1 MLNFPVIKKST
12 IKLSGSRVLIVVLA
26 LKSTV
31 QYWANFPL
39 PHLHGQTKIVTFGNE
54 LFWKE
59 IEQFEVAYRINRLG
73 CWPNLIR
80 MLSFLNEARD

>member
-26 LKSTV
+26 LKSYCPV
-31 QYWANFPL
+31 LGEL
-39 PHLHGQTKIVTFGNE
+39 PRLHGQTKTVIFGNE

-59 IEQFEVAYRINRLG
+59 IEQFEVAYKINKLG
-73 CWPNLIR
+73 YWPDLIR

>member
-12 IKLSGSRVLIVVLA
+12 IKLSGYQVLVVVLA
-26 LKSTV
+26 LKSYCPV
-31 QYWANFPL
+31 LGEL
-39 PHLHGQTKIVTFGNE
+39 PRLHGQTKIVTFGNE

-59 IEQFEVAYRINRLG
+59 IEQFEVAYKINKLG
-73 CWPNLIR
+73 YWPDLIR

>member
-26 LKSTV
+26 LKPYCPV
-31 QYWANFPL
+31 LGEL
-39 PHLHGQTKIVTFGNE
+39 PRLHGQTKIVMFGNE

-59 IEQFEVAYRINRLG
+59 IEQFEVAYRINKLG
-73 CWPNLIR
+73 YWPNLIR

>member
-26 LKSTV
+26 LKSYCPV
-31 QYWANFPL
+31 L
-39 PHLHGQTKIVTFGNE
+39 GELLRLHGQTKTVIFGNE

-59 IEQFEVAYRINRLG
+59 IEQFEVAYKINKLG
-73 CWPNLIR
+73 YWPDLIR
-80 MLSFLNEARD
+80 ILSFLNEARD

>member
-12 IKLSGSRVLIVVLA
+12 IKLSGSRVLIVVLT
-26 LKSTV
+26 LKSYCPV
-31 QYWANFPL
+31 LGEL
-39 PHLHGQTKIVTFGNE
+39 PRLHGQTKIVTFGNE

-59 IEQFEVAYRINRLG
+59 IEQFEVAYRINKLG
-73 CWPNLIR
+73 YWPNLIR

>member
-12 IKLSGSRVLIVVLA
+12 IKLSGYQVLVVVLA
-26 LKSTV
+26 LKSYCPV
-31 QYWANFPL
+31 LGEL
-39 PHLHGQTKIVTFGNE
+39 PRLHGQTKIVTFSNE

-59 IEQFEVAYRINRLG
+59 IEQFEVAYRINKLG
-73 CWPNLIR
+73 YWPNLIR

>member
-26 LKSTV
+26 LKSYCPV
-31 QYWANFPL
+31 LGEL
-39 PHLHGQTKIVTFGNE
+39 PRLHGQTKTVTFGNE

-59 IEQFEVAYRINRLG
+59 IEQFEVAYKINKLG
-73 CWPNLIR
+73 YWPDLIR

>member
-26 LKSTV
+26 LKSYCPV
-31 QYWANFPL
+31 LGEL
-39 PHLHGQTKIVTFGNE
+39 PRLHGQTKIVTFGNE

-59 IEQFEVAYRINRLG
+59 IEQFEVAYRINKLG
-73 CWPNLIR
+73 YWPNLIR
-80 MLSFLNEARD
+80 MLSLARD